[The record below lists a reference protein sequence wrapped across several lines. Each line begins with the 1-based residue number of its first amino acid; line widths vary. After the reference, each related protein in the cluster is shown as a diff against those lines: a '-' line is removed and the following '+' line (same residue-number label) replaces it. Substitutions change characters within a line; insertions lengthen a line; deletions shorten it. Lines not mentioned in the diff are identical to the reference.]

1 MYQHAIIG
9 FVGIYGGRG
18 NQEYRFHRERE
29 IRRKRFYDRLGLY
42 RTGTRLFPESAK
54 LRKSAVFTERQ
65 EAQGESL
72 TVSYKLRQYGNQIK
86 TIFRHA

>member
-18 NQEYRFHRERE
+18 NQEYQFHRERE
-29 IRRKRFYDRLGLY
+29 IRRKRFYDQLGLY

-65 EAQGESL
+65 EAQGGILNRFLQAQTIWES
-72 TVSYKLRQYGNQIK
+72 N
-86 TIFRHA
+86 